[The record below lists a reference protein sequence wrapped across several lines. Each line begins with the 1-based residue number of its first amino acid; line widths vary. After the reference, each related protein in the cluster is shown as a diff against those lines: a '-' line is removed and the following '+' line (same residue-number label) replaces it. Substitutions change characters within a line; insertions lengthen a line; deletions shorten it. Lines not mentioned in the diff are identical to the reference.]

1 MIGGM
6 TSSSS
11 APSSRAQRGI
21 LVVLFWLALW
31 FVGLPVLL
39 LVLMALGFSG
49 AVGMAEIGLLAL
61 VFVGVGIYGTR
72 RILRVP

>member
-1 MIGGM
+1 M

-31 FVGLPVLL
+31 FVGMPVLAM
-39 LVLMALGFSG
+39 VLMALGFSG
-49 AVGMAEIGLLAL
+49 AIGTIEIGVLVLLFL
-61 VFVGVGIYGTR
+61 GVGIYGTR
-72 RILRVP
+72 RILHVP

>member
-1 MIGGM
+1 M
-6 TSSSS
+6 TSSPS

-31 FVGLPVLL
+31 FVGLPL
-39 LVLMALGFSG
+39 LVLALMALGFSN
-49 AVGMAEIGLLAL
+49 AVGIGEIGLFLL

-72 RILRVP
+72 RILRVR

>member
-31 FVGLPVLL
+31 FVGLPVLAA
-39 LVLMALGFSG
+39 ALSAFGG
-49 AVGMAEIGLLAL
+49 IGMTEIGLLAL
-61 VFVGVGIYGTR
+61 VFLGVGIYGTR